1 MTHHPLSSAT
11 VAAIAAVSATA
22 LAVAFVAQYGF
33 GLEPCELCLAQRV
46 PFYLTLVIGLMGLMP
61 AVPDTARRQVV
72 LVCAGLFAFN
82 AALAT
87 YHAGVEYHWW
97 QGPTA
102 CTGGV
107 TDVHTDDLLAA
118 LNRPG
123 RVNCDEPAIRV
134 LGISMAG
141 GNAIFSAVLALG
153 FAAVARRKDAWS
165 TP

>member
-1 MTHHPLSSAT
+1 MTHDVFPTAAT
-11 VAAIAAVSATA
+11 AAVAAASAAA
-22 LAVAFVAQYGF
+22 LALALVAQYGF
-33 GLEPCELCLAQRV
+33 GLAPCELCLAQRV
-46 PFYLTLVIGLMGLMP
+46 PFYLTLVLGLLALMP
-61 AVPDTARRQVV
+61 AVPDAARRQVV
-72 LVCAGLFAFN
+72 LICAGLFAAN
-82 AALAT
+82 AALAA

-107 TDVHTDDLLAA
+107 ADIDTNDLLAA

-141 GNAIFSAVLALG
+141 GNAIFCAALALG
-153 FAAVARRKDAWS
+153 FGWATRRKDAWRN
-165 TP
+165 P